1 MTHFWLPDPINPE
14 IDETIHTE
22 YLLRIYE
29 FYERDFLLSKPNS
42 KDYKYS
48 IKVYPDQFG
57 WPATF
62 WHLIS
67 EGEPE
72 ANRQIRIERASKI
85 VWIRPIINQF
95 FSIYPSGNFENIYWW
110 KNFRN
115 KKIRVLLSTLS
126 FDYLVVLEERKNKF
140 LFCTAYPTRPRTAKR
155 LESEFKNYWS

>member
-1 MTHFWLPDPINPE
+1 MNHSWLPKPIYPQ
-14 IDETIHTE
+14 IDESIHTE
-22 YLLRIYE
+22 YLSRIYD
-29 FYERDFLLSKPNS
+29 FYARDFIFSKPNS
-42 KDYKYS
+42 PNFKYS

-85 VWIRPIINQF
+85 VWIRPIIDLF
-95 FSIYPSGNFENIYWW
+95 FSIYPSGNFENILWW
-110 KNFRN
+110 ENIRN
-115 KKIRVLLSTLS
+115 KKTRVLVSTLS
-126 FDYLVVLEERKNKF
+126 FDYLVVLEKRKQKF

-155 LESEFKNYWS
+155 LEIEFNNFWD